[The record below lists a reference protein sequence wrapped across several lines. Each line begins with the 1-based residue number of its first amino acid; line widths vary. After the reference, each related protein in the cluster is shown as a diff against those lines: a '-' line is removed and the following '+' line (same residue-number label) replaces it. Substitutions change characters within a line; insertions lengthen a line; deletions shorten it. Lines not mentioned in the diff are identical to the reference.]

1 MDAFRLPDLRRR
13 LLITI
18 GLLVVFRF
26 IAHVPLPGVDRAA
39 MENLFQSNAMYGMLD
54 LFTGGAMRNFSVG
67 AMGVM
72 PYITASIVMQLM
84 TPVIPRL
91 QAMLQEGEA
100 GRKRMN
106 VITSWLTIPLAVLA
120 GYGQLTFLQRS
131 EIVSTDGL
139 TTAAIILSMTA
150 GTLFLV
156 WLGRQITEYGLGNGI
171 SIIIMGGIIA
181 TLPMNIAQGF
191 LEVENRNIGGL
202 VTFIIIALLTTA
214 LIVLFT
220 EAHRRIPVQYAR
232 STVRGDRLYRQSGSS
247 YIPIRVNSA
256 GMIPLIFASS
266 LMWLPYIIA
275 SYFAN
280 PSGVDPNLANEIMR
294 WFDSSAS
301 LPMGLVYWG
310 LTFVLV
316 VIFAFFYTTIMFQQ
330 QDLPGALQRQGGF
343 IPGVRPGK
351 TTREYLEGVLSRITW
366 AGAFFL
372 AVVAVIPFFA
382 REITG
387 VQAVQ
392 LSSFGML
399 IVVGVVID
407 TMKQLEAQLTVRRYE
422 GFIR

>member
-1 MDAFRLPDLRRR
+1 

-18 GLLVVFRF
+18 GLLIAFRF
-26 IAHVPLPGVDRAA
+26 IAHVPLPGVDRVAL
-39 MENLFQSNAMYGMLD
+39 ENLFESNAMLGMFD
-54 LFTGGAMRNFSVG
+54 LFTGGAMRNFSVA

-91 QAMLQEGEA
+91 QAMLQEGES

-106 VITSWLTIPLAVLA
+106 VMTYWLTIPLAALS
-120 GYGQLTFLQRS
+120 GYGQLTYLQRS
-131 EIVSTDGL
+131 GVVGTDGL
-139 TTAAIILSMTA
+139 TTAAIVLSMAA

-156 WLGRQITEYGLGNGI
+156 WLGEQITEYGLGNGI

-191 LEVENRNIGGL
+191 LEVESRNIGGL
-202 VTFIIIALLTTA
+202 VAFVIIALLTTA

-232 STVRGDRLYRQSGSS
+232 STVRGDRMYRQSGSS

-266 LMWLPYIIA
+266 LVMLPYIIS

-280 PSGVDPNLANEIMR
+280 PAGADPNLANQIMT
-294 WFDSSAS
+294 WFDPSAS
-301 LPMGLVYWG
+301 LPMGLVYWS
-310 LTFVLV
+310 LTFGLV
-316 VIFAFFYTTIMFQQ
+316 VAFAFFYTMIMFQQ
-330 QDLPGALQRQGGF
+330 QDLPGALQKQGGF
-343 IPGVRPGK
+343 IPGVRPGN

-399 IVVGVVID
+399 IVVGVVLD